1 MKRTV
6 IELESK
12 DNEKISEMIQQIL
25 ISKGFKQTTFK
36 EEEVWKKGNDMIQ
49 PAKHFRYYFK
59 GDKVILEGFVTNF
72 GRESGLNG
80 FIGAIPKRGVKKLL
94 REVEEKVNE
103 FNRQYQ

>member
-49 PAKHFRYYFK
+49 PATLQ
-59 GDKVILEGFVTNF
+59 IL
-72 GRESGLNG
+72 L
-80 FIGAIPKRGVKKLL
+80 
-94 REVEEKVNE
+94 
-103 FNRQYQ
+103 

>member
-36 EEEVWKKGNDMIQ
+36 EEEVWKNGNDMIQ
-49 PAKHFRYYFK
+49 PVKHLDTTLKDIKSYLK
-59 GDKVILEGFVTNF
+59 DL
-72 GRESGLNG
+72 
-80 FIGAIPKRGVKKLL
+80 
-94 REVEEKVNE
+94 
-103 FNRQYQ
+103 